1 MMQLQQQQ
9 QQQKFDEQ
17 LRIFKEETARQSR
30 EAVETLRRENAQLL
44 TEVQRLKERH
54 VTPKSS
60 RRPKTPIRGMDLD
73 GDGVVTAAEVA
84 EAARLKKE
92 EDPLDASQRKELVAL
107 DFELEK
113 CRRREQLLELR
124 DRLDRESH
132 EARQKRE
139 HDYWLEAQRR
149 RIQALRVEKALQR
162 EVDTADVALDPYA
175 PRKMPYDPSTG
186 FGVVL
191 DGFVGSEEY
200 RRIRVVYAL

>member
-1 MMQLQQQQ
+1 
-9 QQQKFDEQ
+9 
-17 LRIFKEETARQSR
+17 
-30 EAVETLRRENAQLL
+30 
-44 TEVQRLKERH
+44 
-54 VTPKSS
+54 
-60 RRPKTPIRGMDLD
+60 MDLD

-124 DRLDRESH
+124 DRLDREGH

-149 RIQALRVEKALQR
+149 HIQALRVEKALQR
-162 EVDTADVALDPYA
+162 EVDTADALDPYA
-175 PRKMPYDPSTG
+175 PQKLPYDASTG
-186 FGVVL
+186 FGIV
-191 DGFVGSEEY
+191 
-200 RRIRVVYAL
+200 

>member
-1 MMQLQQQQ
+1 MASTQCH
-9 QQQKFDEQ
+9 
-17 LRIFKEETARQSR
+17 A
-30 EAVETLRRENAQLL
+30 AA
-44 TEVQRLKERH
+44 
-54 VTPKSS
+54 TPSS
-60 RRPKTPIRGMDLD
+60 RSRATQVAQAPAPQPKD
-73 GDGVVTAAEVA
+73 
-84 EAARLKKE
+84 

-175 PRKMPYDPSTG
+175 PQKMPYDPSTG
-186 FGVVL
+186 FGIVL

-200 RRIRVVYAL
+200 RRIRIIYALYDGKNPCGGALGRS

>member
-1 MMQLQQQQ
+1 M
-9 QQQKFDEQ
+9 
-17 LRIFKEETARQSR
+17 
-30 EAVETLRRENAQLL
+30 
-44 TEVQRLKERH
+44 
-54 VTPKSS
+54 
-60 RRPKTPIRGMDLD
+60 
-73 GDGVVTAAEVA
+73 
-84 EAARLKKE
+84 
-92 EDPLDASQRKELVAL
+92 AL

-162 EVDTADVALDPYA
+162 EVDTAEVALDPYA
-175 PRKMPYDPSTG
+175 PQKLPYDASTG
-186 FGVVL
+186 FGAVL

-200 RRIRVVYAL
+200 RRIRIIYALYDGKNPCGGALGRSRSVCSAETALRRKHGFWRRARRLRWQ

>member
-1 MMQLQQQQ
+1 M
-9 QQQKFDEQ
+9 
-17 LRIFKEETARQSR
+17 
-30 EAVETLRRENAQLL
+30 
-44 TEVQRLKERH
+44 
-54 VTPKSS
+54 
-60 RRPKTPIRGMDLD
+60 
-73 GDGVVTAAEVA
+73 
-84 EAARLKKE
+84 
-92 EDPLDASQRKELVAL
+92 AL

-162 EVDTADVALDPYA
+162 EVDTAEVALDPYA
-175 PRKMPYDPSTG
+175 PQKMPYDASTG

-191 DGFVGSEEY
+191 DGRGWAGVGLVTAASITYNLGPCLSRAADGGGVTEDETEVGGDAASYQQLLPPAAEE
-200 RRIRVVYAL
+200 